1 MGGGVQTRSLSP
13 STLWRYSRQRTISC
27 NSKTGI
33 WLLLNS
39 LACGER
45 QSTTKYVA
53 VKVLLAKYSL
63 PARPCPEIDIA
74 RTLATFTDTGS
85 RHILKLLDTF
95 QQEGPNGVHT
105 CLVYEP
111 MAGTVASLVT
121 TFPGNFPVPG
131 QVFDYRPAR
140 YEKWMGKRILKHTLL
155 GLQFLHQNNVV
166 HSDLQPGNLL
176 FSPHHLDDVPEADL
190 TQSTTD
196 ETTVSLQRKDGK
208 EDKWGPRYLALPQSL
223 HKYANLEQD
232 MCIKISDLGAAF
244 LKGNPPN
251 KIVTPVALRSPEVIL
266 GRPVDEKIDIWSF
279 GCLVFEL
286 MTGTRLFPVDD
297 LGSQEEVDDDHFLA
311 LHDSSASCRRTSP
324 LAGLGETS
332 GLARRENGSIRMPRN
347 QALRLDQSMMTRSMG
362 AMRLGT
368 KTPGTRVYP
377 RTWSCPLKNTSSRL
391 LPHWNSSS
399 MRTNRIRLTKMRH
412 VSSRPCSGVS
422 SDITLRTD
430 RAQRI
435 C

>member
-1 MGGGVQTRSLSP
+1 M
-13 STLWRYSRQRTISC
+13 
-27 NSKTGI
+27 
-33 WLLLNS
+33 
-39 LACGER
+39 
-45 QSTTKYVA
+45 
-53 VKVLLAKYSL
+53 LLAKYSL

-311 LHDSSASCRRTSP
+311 LHDV
-324 LAGLGETS
+324 LGELPEDIAAGWTRRNLWFGPAGERLNPYAPKPSVETGSKHDDEVNGGHEVGNQDSRHS
-332 GLARRENGSIRMPRN
+332 GIPADLELPSEEYIITPSPPLEQLFDENKPDTIDEDEARVITTLLRRVLRYNPADRPSAADLLAEEWFRD
-347 QALRLDQSMMTRSMG
+347 A
-362 AMRLGT
+362 
-368 KTPGTRVYP
+368 
-377 RTWSCPLKNTSSRL
+377 
-391 LPHWNSSS
+391 
-399 MRTNRIRLTKMRH
+399 
-412 VSSRPCSGVS
+412 
-422 SDITLRTD
+422 
-430 RAQRI
+430 
-435 C
+435 